1 RAPSRSDPNIATRQ
15 EHHTNHDT
23 RKAGADTMNKTI
35 ITALALGIIGS
46 GAAYYVWCSLQWKE
60 NAEKARASTSVE
72 SEGATAANEAE
83 YAADEPQPGTA
94 APTTPTPID
103 PIATDRT
110 VVAKPEPKTSISQ
123 SGALLVEARMGQRAV
138 FTGRDATV
146 HMMLTA
152 RGAADAVS
160 TDSAVNL
167 VLVLDRSGSMKG
179 DRMDHARASAKFLID
194 QLKNGDRVAVV
205 SYNTKA
211 TVDVESTVV

>member
-1 RAPSRSDPNIATRQ
+1 SPISRSATGTSIRHAPHCSDKPIRPEHATASSRAPSSRLRWTSSRRPRKRSLRLRQQMRPSQRPKSWSARSRRTQSARAPSRSDPNIATRQ

-103 PIATDRT
+103 P
-110 VVAKPEPKTSISQ
+110 
-123 SGALLVEARMGQRAV
+123 
-138 FTGRDATV
+138 
-146 HMMLTA
+146 
-152 RGAADAVS
+152 
-160 TDSAVNL
+160 
-167 VLVLDRSGSMKG
+167 
-179 DRMDHARASAKFLID
+179 
-194 QLKNGDRVAVV
+194 
-205 SYNTKA
+205 
-211 TVDVESTVV
+211 